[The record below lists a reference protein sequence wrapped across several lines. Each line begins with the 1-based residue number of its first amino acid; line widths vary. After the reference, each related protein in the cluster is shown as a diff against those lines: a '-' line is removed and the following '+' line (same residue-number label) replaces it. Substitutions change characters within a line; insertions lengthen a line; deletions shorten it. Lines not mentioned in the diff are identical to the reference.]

1 MGLQETDTPR
11 KEQIGPFDW
20 IRGAVGGFIG
30 GMGFGLIMKFVMPQ
44 PMLEVIIP
52 AMYGTEATP
61 EDPAL
66 GHGWFFHQFHSVL
79 LGLTYVPLVESRIG
93 SRFGDPRRLKG
104 GISSG
109 TAYGMLTTTVLA
121 MIALPLWL
129 RAVDFPDPPPFPNI
143 GSDSLPGLIGHVIYG
158 ITVGVV
164 YTLFRR

>member
-1 MGLQETDTPR
+1 MRPQEGEMQKT
-11 KEQIGPFDW
+11 ECISPFDW
-20 IRGAVGGFIG
+20 ARGAVGGFVG
-30 GMGFGLIMKFVMPQ
+30 GIGFGLIMRFVMPQ

-79 LGLTYVPLVESRIG
+79 LGLTYVPLVEGRIG
-93 SRFGDPRRLKG
+93 SQFGNPRHLKG
-104 GISSG
+104 GISLG

-121 MIALPLWL
+121 MIVLPLWL

-143 GSDSLPGLIGHVIYG
+143 SSDSLPGLIGHVIYG
-158 ITVGVV
+158 ITVGVT
-164 YTLFRR
+164 YALFRR